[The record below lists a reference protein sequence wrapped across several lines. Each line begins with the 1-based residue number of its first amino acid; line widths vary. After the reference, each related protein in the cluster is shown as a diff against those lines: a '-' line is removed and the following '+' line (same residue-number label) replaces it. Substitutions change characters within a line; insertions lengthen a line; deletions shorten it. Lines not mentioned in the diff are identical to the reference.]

1 MNFWFFLKDKHEY
14 DAVFVVID
22 WLKKKSYFIS
32 CIKKITVKDMTRMY
46 INYIYH
52 IYESSDSAVSD
63 QDSQFISAF
72 WDEFCKILDVKLK
85 LSTVNH
91 SQTDE

>member
-1 MNFWFFLKDKHEY
+1 
-14 DAVFVVID
+14 
-22 WLKKKSYFIS
+22 
-32 CIKKITVKDMTRMY
+32 MY
-46 INYIYH
+46 INYIYCV
-52 IYESSDSAVSD
+52 YESSDSAVSD

-91 SQTDE
+91 SQTDEQTEIINQHMTQHLQLYVNYYQNN